1 MEIVVKIEAP
11 GLMEALMA
19 IAEQMQAHNA
29 LLGGETALN
38 QGPVMVPPVPA
49 PPVQPDYVN
58 PAPVQAPVQT
68 PPQAVTPAPVT
79 PAPVTPAPAPPA
91 PQQAAPPVV
100 PTVEAPSYT
109 QQDMAMACVQLMDM
123 KGQARIMEIMAQFG
137 VQALTQLDK
146 SQYGVLAQVLRN
158 EGVNI

>member
-1 MEIVVKIEAP
+1 MEITVKIEAP

-79 PAPVTPAPAPPA
+79 PAPAPPA
-91 PQQAAPPVV
+91 PQQAAAPVV

-146 SQYGVLAQVLRN
+146 SQYNVLAQVLRN

>member
-68 PPQAVTPAPVT
+68 PPQAVT

>member
-1 MEIVVKIEAP
+1 MEILVKIEAP

-38 QGPVMVPPVPA
+38 QGPVMAPPVPA
-49 PPVQPDYVN
+49 PPAQPDYVN
-58 PAPVQAPVQT
+58 PALVQASVQT
-68 PPQAVTPAPVT
+68 PLQTVTPAPVT
-79 PAPVTPAPAPPA
+79 PAPA

-146 SQYGVLAQVLRN
+146 SQYSVLAQVLRN

>member
-1 MEIVVKIEAP
+1 MEITVKIEAP

-68 PPQAVTPAPVT
+68 PPQAVTPAP
-79 PAPVTPAPAPPA
+79 APTAPTAPL
-91 PQQAAPPVV
+91 QAAPPVV

-146 SQYGVLAQVLRN
+146 SQYSVLAQVLRN

>member
-38 QGPVMVPPVPA
+38 QGPAVVPPVPA

-68 PPQAVTPAPVT
+68 PPQAVT

-146 SQYGVLAQVLRN
+146 SQYSVLAQVLRN